1 MPEPDYGVSLSA
13 PTKSIKPKAR
23 TVAASKAS
31 RPKAAAP
38 RSFMD
43 KFKASITGPPVENK
57 VTSYSHPT
65 DNDDSGA
72 SAMQGGIKS
81 LSGATADADM
91 YAENLKRYNDYLKS
105 QGQPVGGPMGG
116 KGGPRTMPQQAEI
129 TPEMREAAL
138 GMFESQQGAGQ
149 VPYYMA
155 AARDDVNYRRGGNRD
170 DYRQGGNRDDFG
182 MPIVGGPPPQ
192 NPNMSP
198 AFQYAAQNYDVLGG
212 SQRLAP
218 RPMEMMSVAERNRIN
233 DMSQAMADQA
243 AQRRME
249 ENEYRKGLTAGKG
262 GPRTLPQLHGGQF
275 SSMEQLMEFQQ
286 ANPSMNLMGEYQ
298 RLQGLGGGTQTQPPM
313 PQPQYGGGLSSI
325 LAKRFGPMGGSGG
338 FGF

>member
-13 PTKSIKPKAR
+13 PTKSIKPKEK
-23 TVAASKAS
+23 TAAAKKAS
-31 RPKAAAP
+31 QPKAAAP
-38 RSFMD
+38 QSFMD
-43 KFKASITGPPVENK
+43 KLKASITGPPVENK

-72 SAMQGGIKS
+72 SAMQAGIASLGGATA
-81 LSGATADADM
+81 GAGTADADM
-91 YAENLKRYNDYLKS
+91 YAENLKRYNDYMES

-116 KGGPRTMPQQAEI
+116 KGGPRTMPQQPEI
-129 TPEMREAAL
+129 TPEMRQAAL

-155 AARDDVNYRRGGNRD
+155 AARNAD
-170 DYRQGGNRDDFG
+170 
-182 MPIVGGPPPQ
+182 

-243 AQRRME
+243 AQQQMAQ
-249 ENEYRKGLTAGKG
+249 NEYQQGMNAMTSGKG
-262 GPRTLPQLHGGQF
+262 NAATMAQPGVPP
-275 SSMEQLMEFQQ
+275 
-286 ANPSMNLMGEYQ
+286 
-298 RLQGLGGGTQTQPPM
+298 TQPPM
-313 PQPQYGGGLSSI
+313 PQPQYGGGGLAAL

>member
-13 PTKSIKPKAR
+13 PTKSIKPKER
-23 TVAASKAS
+23 TAAAKKAS
-31 RPKAAAP
+31 QPKAAAP
-38 RSFMD
+38 KSFFE
-43 KFKASITGPPVENK
+43 KFKASITGPPSAAAIQAGKDFHANVGKSE
-57 VTSYSHPT
+57 
-65 DNDDSGA
+65 GA
-72 SAMQGGIKS
+72 ADQRIKEAMNGGIGS
-81 LSGATADADM
+81 LGGATADADM
-91 YAENLKRYNDYLKS
+91 YAENLKRYNEYMES
-105 QGQPVGGPMGG
+105 QKQPAP
-116 KGGPRTMPQQAEI
+116 TEI
-129 TPEMREAAL
+129 TPEMRQAAL

-155 AARDDVNYRRGGNRD
+155 AARNAN
-170 DYRQGGNRDDFG
+170 
-182 MPIVGGPPPQ
+182 

-243 AQRRME
+243 AQQQMAQ
-249 ENEYRKGLTAGKG
+249 NEYQQGLTAGKG
-262 GPRTLPQLHGGQF
+262 GPRTMPQPGGGQF

-298 RLQGLGGGTQTQPPM
+298 RLQGLGGGAPTQPPM
-313 PQPQYGGGLSSI
+313 PQYGGGGLAAL
-325 LAKRFGPMGGSGG
+325 LAKRFGNMA
-338 FGF
+338 